1 MSAPAQAPVKK
12 PFLAKAIRSFS
23 LPIIILWLLFTAVV
37 EIFPPQIDT
46 VSIELAGPMVP
57 LDSPSQRAMLH
68 IGEVFHESSS
78 TSIVMIVLEAQDR
91 KLEAKDHEYYDDLLR
106 RLQADKSH
114 VQYVM
119 DLWGKKVTSAGAQ
132 SNDGKAAYVLVR
144 MTGNIGEA
152 QATQSVNAVRD
163 RVWADTHPQQYPNTP
178 GLKPVPAG
186 LKVYVTGPAALA
198 SDTIKVATDSMRW
211 ILYLTLGMI
220 GVRMYLLY
228 RSPMAAVLQ
237 YVVVVTELLAARGLV
252 AALANF
258 HVIPIST
265 FGANF
270 VVTLVLGAG
279 TDYGFFL
286 VGRYREARSS
296 GMDREE
302 AYYDAVKGVTHVI
315 LGSGFAVTGAMF
327 CLGFTRLN
335 YFSTM
340 AGACCIGMMLT
351 TVIAL
356 TMGFAMLA
364 FGNRFG
370 WYDPKDKPVGRGWRK
385 IGTIVVRWPVPVL
398 AASSTVILIG
408 AVTVLTY
415 HVDYDD
421 QHSQPSWTASNLGFQ
436 AADRHFPPGKMN
448 TEMLMIE
455 ADHDL
460 RNPQSMVAIERVAK
474 TIFRVPG
481 IAEVQGITRPEGHPM
496 EHATLAYALG
506 GVSSNSAATLQIT
519 KDNIAKMEQLA
530 DVTTRTELISEKQL
544 AILKDQLALQQ
555 EQADIA
561 HESRGSA
568 ERSEAIMDQMRE
580 DMGYVDDY
588 MRPFRNFFYWETY
601 CYEIPWCWMGRS
613 LFDMMDQLDK
623 TADELQITTRD
634 SQRTDALQPQLI
646 ALTQRNIALT
656 EQTIAQTKEQLDLT
670 RQQISIQKAQ
680 VALTESAL
688 PDALPMGKA
697 YDDARNDEV
706 FYMPPSAFANP
717 DFKIG
722 LEFFV
727 SPDGKA
733 TRFII
738 THEGDAL
745 SEAGIE
751 HARAVLEAT
760 REGIKGTSLAGSKV
774 FLGGAGTNFMDVQ
787 DTADLDFAIA
797 AICAFAL
804 IFLIMLFITKSL
816 GAALTIVATVAF
828 SYTGAFGMGIL
839 LWQHIL
845 HKPLNWLV
853 LPISFI
859 IIVAVGSDY
868 NLMLISRYKEEIGGG
883 LKTGLIR
890 AMGSTGSIVTTAG
903 VVFAV
908 TMFGMLISSLNSI
921 RQVGTTVG
929 IGLMLD
935 TLLVRTFIT
944 PSIATLLGR
953 WFWWPMRVRPRPV
966 SALRQRRDS

>member
-1 MSAPAQAPVKK
+1 MSQPISAIPPTKK
-12 PFLAKAIRSFS
+12 PFLAKAIRAFAV
-23 LPIIILWLLFTAVV
+23 PVIIFWLLFAAVV

-46 VSIELAGPMVP
+46 SSIKLAGPMVP
-57 LDSPSQRAMLH
+57 LDSPSQKAMLH
-68 IGEVFHESSS
+68 IGEVFHESTS
-78 TSIVMIVLEAQDR
+78 TSIVMVVLEAEGR
-91 KLEAKDHEYYDDLLR
+91 KLDAPDHEYYDDLLR
-106 RLQADKSH
+106 RLQADKGH

-132 SNDGKAAYVLVR
+132 SNDGKSAYVLVR
-144 MTGNIGEA
+144 LSGNIGEA
-152 QATQSVNAVRD
+152 EATESVNAVRN

-178 GLKPVPAG
+178 GLKPVPSG

-198 SDTIKVATDSMRW
+198 SDTIQVATDSMRW
-211 ILYLTLGMI
+211 ILYLTLFMI
-220 GVRMYLLY
+220 IVRMLLLY
-228 RSPMAAVLQ
+228 RSPIAAILQ

-252 AALANF
+252 SALANL
-258 HVIPIST
+258 HLIPIST
-265 FGANF
+265 FAANF
-270 VVTLVLGAG
+270 VVTIVLGAG

-286 VGRYREARSS
+286 VGRYREARAQGQSHE
-296 GMDREE
+296 D
-302 AYYDAVKGVTHVI
+302 AYYDAVRGVTHVI

-340 AGACCIGMMLT
+340 AGPCCVGMLLT
-351 TVIAL
+351 TLIAL
-356 TMGFAMLA
+356 TMGLAMLA
-364 FGNRFG
+364 LGGRFG
-370 WYDPKDKPVGRGWRK
+370 WYDPKQQASSRGWRK

-398 AASSTVILIG
+398 AASSVLVIIG

-421 QHSQPSWTASNLGFQ
+421 QHSQPDWTASNLGFQ

-448 TEMLMIE
+448 TEMLMVE
-455 ADHDL
+455 ADHDM
-460 RNPQSMVAIERVAK
+460 RNPADMVAIERVAK

-481 IAEVQGITRPEGHPM
+481 IAEVQGITRPEGHPL

-506 GVSSNSAATLQIT
+506 GNASNSAATLEVT

-544 AILKDQLALQQ
+544 SVLKDQLALQE
-555 EQADIA
+555 EQSDISHDSLA
-561 HESRGSA
+561 SA
-568 ERSEAIMDQMRE
+568 QRLTALTDQIRN
-580 DMGYVDDY
+580 DVGYLDDY
-588 MRPFRNFFYWETY
+588 LRPFRNYFYWETN
-601 CYEIPWCWMGRS
+601 CWELPWCWVGRS
-613 LFDMMDQLDK
+613 TFDMLDQFDK
-623 TADELQITTRD
+623 QADETAISMNN
-634 SQRTDALQPQLI
+634 SQRTDALQPRII
-646 ALTQRNIALT
+646 ALTKQNIALT
-656 EQTIAQTKEQLDLT
+656 EETIAQTKRQLDLT

-680 VALTESAL
+680 LTLTESGL

-706 FYMPPSAFANP
+706 FYMPPSAFVNP

-727 SPDGKA
+727 SQDGKA

-745 SEAGIE
+745 SEAGAQ

-760 REGIKGTSLAGSKV
+760 AQGIKGTSLAGSKIY
-774 FLGGAGTNFMDVQ
+774 LGGAGSNYVDIQ
-787 DTADLDFAIA
+787 DAADLDFVIA

-828 SYTGAFGMGIL
+828 SYTGAFGMGVLI
-839 LWQHIL
+839 WQHIL
-845 HKPLNWLV
+845 HKPLSWLV

-868 NLMLISRYKEEIGGG
+868 NLMLISRYKEEVATGAG
-883 LKTGLIR
+883 LKTALIR
-890 AMGSTGSIVTTAG
+890 AMGSTGAIVTTAG
-903 VVFAV
+903 AIFAG
-908 TMFGMLISSLNSI
+908 TMFGMLISHLNSI

-929 IGLMLD
+929 IGLLMD
-935 TLLVRTFIT
+935 TLLIRTFVT

-966 SALRQRRDS
+966 SLLRK